1 MFRWFFRIDACV
13 MIAVGLLLLGWHDLF
28 APSPS
33 GALPGTTIV
42 TADILPAEL
51 ERLVD
56 SAIPVMIYR
65 PNEEAVLL
73 GGLFAGALIALGI
86 ASLAIGSSSDRTYQR
101 KLAYYFLI
109 GHVFLGFTV
118 WELMAIWSTFAGF
131 IILDLLIWP
140 VPVLLYGLLPYRS
153 AVASGTG
160 ALSSTEQEIREAA
173 GQEERNR
180 LAQDLH
186 DSVKQQIYAV
196 QTNLATVDAR
206 WDHDASGARTAIEH
220 ARRAAR
226 DAMVEMSALL
236 DRLRRDPIES
246 VGLVEALRRQC
257 EAVGFQTGAKVS
269 TTFGDLPEDSCL
281 PSSAMTPVFRIAQEA
296 LANIARHTRAKH
308 VALQLATSKE
318 RNALFLEIRDDGCGF
333 DTQSSSAGMG
343 LRNMRFR
350 AEQIGAELEMQSEDG
365 EGSVM
370 RLWLPLVDVK
380 QERVKQHKLRL
391 LAASIPAIAAAA
403 LMILWEGSAIFLLPF
418 VAVGGAFTAFHLF
431 ALRRLKSA

>member
-1 MFRWFFRIDACV
+1 
-13 MIAVGLLLLGWHDLF
+13 
-28 APSPS
+28 
-33 GALPGTTIV
+33 
-42 TADILPAEL
+42 
-51 ERLVD
+51 
-56 SAIPVMIYR
+56 MIYR
-65 PNEEAVLL
+65 PNDEAALL

-101 KLAYYFLI
+101 KLAHYFLV
-109 GHVFLGFTV
+109 GHLLLGFTV
-118 WELMAIWSTFAGF
+118 WVLTPIWSTFAGF

-153 AVASGTG
+153 AVALRTG
-160 ALSSTEQEIREAA
+160 ELSSTEQEIREAA

-186 DSVKQQIYAV
+186 DSVKQQIYSV
-196 QTNLATVDAR
+196 QTNLATIEAR
-206 WDHDASGARTAIEH
+206 WDHDAAGARTAIEH

-269 TTFGDLPEDSCL
+269 TTFGDLPEASCL
-281 PSSAMTPVFRIAQEA
+281 PSGAMTPVFRIAQEA
-296 LANIARHTRAKH
+296 LANIARHARAKH
-308 VALQLATSKE
+308 VALQLATNRE

-333 DTQSSSAGMG
+333 DAQSPSTGMG

-350 AEQIGAELEMQSEDG
+350 AEQIGAELEIQSEDG

-380 QERVKQHKLRL
+380 QERIKQHMLRL
-391 LAASIPAIAAAA
+391 LAASIPAIAAAV
-403 LMILWEGSAIFLLPF
+403 LIILWEGSAPFLLPF
-418 VAVGGAFTAFHLF
+418 VAFGGAFAAFHLV
-431 ALRRLKSA
+431 ALKRLKSA

>member
-28 APSPS
+28 APSPP
-33 GALPGTTIV
+33 GASPNTVIV
-42 TADILPAEL
+42 TPDILPSEL
-51 ERLVD
+51 DRLVD
-56 SAIPVMIYR
+56 SSIPVMIYG
-65 PNEEAVLL
+65 PNEEAALL
-73 GGLFAGALIALGI
+73 GGLFGGALIALGI

-101 KLAYYFLI
+101 KLARYFLV
-109 GHVFLGFTV
+109 GHLLLGFTV
-118 WELMAIWSTFAGF
+118 WALMSIWSTFAGF

-153 AVASGTG
+153 AVASRTG
-160 ALSSTEQEIREAA
+160 ALPSTEQEIREAA

-206 WDHDASGARTAIEH
+206 WDHDAAGARTAIEH

-281 PSSAMTPVFRIAQEA
+281 PSGAMTPVFRIAQEA
-296 LANIARHTRAKH
+296 LANIARHARAKH
-308 VALQLATSKE
+308 VALQLATNKD
-318 RNALFLEIRDDGCGF
+318 RNALLLEIRDDGCGF

-370 RLWLPLVDVK
+370 QLWLPLVDVK
-380 QERVKQHKLRL
+380 QERIKQHMLRL
-391 LAASIPAIAAAA
+391 MAALIPAIAAAV
-403 LMILWEGSAIFLLPF
+403 LMILWEGSAPFLLPF
-418 VAVGGAFTAFHLF
+418 VAVGGAFTAFHLV